1 MIAPR
6 VVAKLSTSPKVTIFP
21 LPIPYYFISD
31 QSLKVDRWTPLFLR
45 NSIVAIDS

>member
-21 LPIPYYFISD
+21 LPIPYYFILD